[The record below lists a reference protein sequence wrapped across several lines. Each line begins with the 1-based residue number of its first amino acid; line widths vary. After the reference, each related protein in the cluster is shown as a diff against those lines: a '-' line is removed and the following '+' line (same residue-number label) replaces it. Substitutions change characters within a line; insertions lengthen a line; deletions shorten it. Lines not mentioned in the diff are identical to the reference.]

1 MPFKSK
7 KQEAWAHTAAGQKA
21 LGGKKNVQEWQD
33 ATNQATLPGA
43 VDAQPPFSMS
53 SHISRVTKK

>member
-1 MPFKSK
+1 MPFKSA
-7 KQEAWAHTAAGQKA
+7 KQERWAFTKAGQKA
-21 LGGKKNVQEWQD
+21 LGGKKNVMEWAH

-43 VDAQPPFSMS
+43 VDAEPPYSMP